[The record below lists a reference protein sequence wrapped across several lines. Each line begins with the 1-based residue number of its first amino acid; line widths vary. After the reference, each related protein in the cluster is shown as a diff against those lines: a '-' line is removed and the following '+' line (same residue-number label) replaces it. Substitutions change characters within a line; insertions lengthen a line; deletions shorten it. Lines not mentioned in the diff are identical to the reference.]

1 MVVTDADKTRYTAK
15 KGRDIP
21 IHSGG
26 ALDIGVRSARLATFI
41 FLGKFASI
49 IARSIM
55 PPLASSSILPP
66 CQALPTKNILTPS
79 PAAPSLLS
87 CCL

>member
-1 MVVTDADKTRYTAK
+1 MVVTDADKTRYTVK
-15 KGRDIP
+15 KGSDSP
-21 IHSGG
+21 VHGGG
-26 ALDIGVRSARLATFI
+26 ALEIGVRSARLATFI

-49 IARSIM
+49 IARGIM
-55 PPLASSSILPP
+55 PPLTSSSILPS
-66 CQALPTKNILTPS
+66 CQALPTKNIPAPS